1 MFIRNDK
8 FKKTVETLAIIFEF
22 VGLLFHNDIF
32 CYIAIALNFIL
43 AIL

>member
-1 MFIRNDK
+1 MILRNENFEK
-8 FKKTVETLAIIFEF
+8 AVEILAIIFEF

-43 AIL
+43 TIL